1 MKKKISVST
10 TVTLVLLT
18 MALTISLTMLLAMR
32 HFNNQL
38 QLVSKRQA
46 MYSHINDVD
55 KVVREYYPE
64 LDEEL
69 LRQSIAQG
77 YVYGLDDPY
86 AAYYSPERHAEEK
99 LRMEGKAKNVGVVLS
114 QQKNVETGAN
124 DVIISRVYDGSA
136 AFRAG
141 LKAGDV
147 VVEMNGESVE
157 GKLLSDLQSRIQS
170 ATEVT
175 LKVSRGTGDSTYVVK
190 VDEDAEYD
198 IRSVQSMVLDNVG
211 YMKIIAFYENT
222 PEQFKDDLA
231 ALTKQGVTGIVFDL
245 RNNAGGSP
253 EAVQDILS
261 QVMPLGAYGT
271 MTDVKGNVT
280 KLSTKV
286 SKAIALPT
294 VTLINGGTAGEA
306 EFFAGALQEANLTY
320 VMGQT
325 SVGKAKYQEYFVLEQ
340 DYSALK
346 LTVGEYGLMKGGS
359 WEGKGIIPSEEV
371 VLPPEQAGQ
380 VLSANEDAQVQAAV
394 DRLEETPDQPIV
406 DPNPPSDVTTPSVP
420 DTTDPSASESTDP
433 SDTTGTTGTTGTT
446 TSAG

>member
-32 HFNNQL
+32 HFNSQL

-55 KVVREYYPE
+55 KVVREHYPE

-77 YVYGLDDPY
+77 YVYGLGDPY
-86 AAYYSPERHAEEK
+86 AAYYSPERHTAEQ

-114 QQKNVETGAN
+114 HQKNVETGAN

-147 VVEMNGESVE
+147 VVEMNGEPVE
-157 GKLLSDLQSRIQS
+157 GKLLSDLQTRIQS

-211 YMKIIAFYENT
+211 YMKITAFYENT

-231 ALTKQGVTGIVFDL
+231 SLTKQGVTGIVFDL

-253 EAVQDILS
+253 EAAQQILS

-271 MTDVKGNVT
+271 MTDIKGNVT

-325 SVGKAKYQEYFVLEQ
+325 SVGKAKYQQYFVLEQ

-380 VLSANEDAQVQAAV
+380 VLSPNEDAQVQAAV

-406 DPNPPSDVTTPSVP
+406 DPNPPGGVTDPSVP
-420 DTTDPSASESTDP
+420 SPTVPSGTDTTAPTETE
-433 SDTTGTTGTTGTT
+433 TTGTTATVG
-446 TSAG
+446 

>member
-420 DTTDPSASESTDP
+420 DTTDPSASESTDS
-433 SDTTGTTGTTGTT
+433 SDTTGTTGTT